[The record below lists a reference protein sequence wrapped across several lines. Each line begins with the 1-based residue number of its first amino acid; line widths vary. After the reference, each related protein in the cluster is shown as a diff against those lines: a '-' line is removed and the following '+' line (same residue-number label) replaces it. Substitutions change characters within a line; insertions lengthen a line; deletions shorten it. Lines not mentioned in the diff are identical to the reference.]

1 MSRVVHFEIH
11 ADEPERA
18 IRFYEELLDWKFS
31 KWDGPVDYWTV
42 VTGEDGSPGIDGGL
56 MKRRGPRPEDGQAV
70 NSYVCTVG
78 VSDLDSLMSRVEM
91 LGGSLPVPKNP
102 VPGIGWLAYAKD
114 PEGNIL
120 GLLESDPEA
129 R

>member
-11 ADEPERA
+11 ADDPERA
-18 IRFYEELLDWKFS
+18 IRFYTELLGWKFS
-31 KWDGPVDYWTV
+31 KWDGPTDYWTI
-42 VTGEDGSPGIDGGL
+42 VTGEDESPGINGGL
-56 MKRRGPRPEDGQAV
+56 MERRGPPPEDGQAV

-78 VSDLDSLMSRVEM
+78 VSDLDALMDRVEN
-91 LGGSLPVPKNP
+91 LGGALPVPKNA

>member
-18 IRFYEELLDWKFS
+18 IRFYEELLGWNFS
-31 KWDGPVDYWTV
+31 KWDGPMDYWTI
-42 VTGEDGSPGIDGGL
+42 VTGEDESPGINGGL
-56 MKRRGPRPEDGQAV
+56 MERRGPRPEDGQAV

-78 VSDLDSLMSRVEM
+78 VSDLDALIDRVEK
-91 LGGSLPVPKNP
+91 LGGALPVPKNA